1 MKKKFIPLTLAFL
14 FIINVTGL
22 AALAYNRWMR
32 SPEPYLPEATLLTPE
47 ALQEPIAL
55 NQEQVQQMKS
65 LRSDLENNITSLR
78 EQMQEKR
85 QRLIQE
91 ARQSHPDLAAI
102 DQVIDEISG
111 LQANIQKKTIRNLMR
126 DKQLLNPAQQSRYF
140 SLFENRVRSMAR
152 GSGRR
157 VRGRGGQG
165 RQRIY

>member
-1 MKKKFIPLTLAFL
+1 MNKKFIPLTLTLL
-14 FIINVTGL
+14 FIVNVTGL
-22 AALAYNRWMR
+22 AALAYNRWVR
-32 SPEPYLPEATLLTPE
+32 SPEPQLPVATLLTPE

-55 NQEQVQQMKS
+55 NQEQVKQMKN
-65 LRSDLENNITSLR
+65 LRSALEDNILSLR

-91 ARQSHPDLAAI
+91 ARQPEPDLAEI
-102 DQVIDEISG
+102 DRVIDEISV
-111 LQANIQKKTIRNLMR
+111 LQANIQKKTVRNLMR
-126 DKQLLNPAQQSRYF
+126 DKQLLNPTQRSRYF
-140 SLFENRVRSMAR
+140 SLFENRVRSMGR